1 MNIHVHS
8 GPTPRGRGVSEALMA
23 GSVRI
28 EHRSA
33 IASNRSFPIP
43 NSGQE
48 ILGVAVLIQP
58 DFASKMQRTQ
68 TCLTTRPQ
76 RVSLLHQQ
84 SSKLKFLSYLFSL
97 FVNLHFALLNQ
108 KASDFLE
115 LSAMNLTTL

>member
-1 MNIHVHS
+1 MNIYAHS

-48 ILGVAVLIQP
+48 ILEVVVLIQP
-58 DFASKMQRTQ
+58 DFASEMPRARKGRKHVLQ
-68 TCLTTRPQ
+68 
-76 RVSLLHQQ
+76 SLNESMRLHI
-84 SSKLKFLSYLFSL
+84 
-97 FVNLHFALLNQ
+97 
-108 KASDFLE
+108 
-115 LSAMNLTTL
+115 